1 MKYKILKLIIKDLK
15 VISLDIFKELNLKIK
30 IMNSLMIIMII

>member
-1 MKYKILKLIIKDLK
+1 MKFKILKLIIKDLK

>member
-1 MKYKILKLIIKDLK
+1 MKFIILKLIIKDLK

>member
-1 MKYKILKLIIKDLK
+1 MKFKILKLIIKDLK
-15 VISLDIFKELNLKIK
+15 VISLVIFKELNLKIK